1 MLQEFLGGGD
11 KANFVYPR
19 CVLLVLLLFLNV
31 DYTVFEKSIA
41 YFICLIVLR
50 TTTKKDIIEF
60 FFLKDVCYLDFFSL
74 GKVW

>member
-11 KANFVYPR
+11 KASFVYPR
-19 CVLLVLLLFLNV
+19 CERVVLLLFLNA
-31 DYTVFEKSIA
+31 DYTVFEKSIV

-60 FFLKDVCYLDFFSL
+60 LFLKDVCYLNFFL
-74 GKVW
+74 TG

>member
-19 CVLLVLLLFLNV
+19 CVRVLLLFLNA
-31 DYTVFEKSIA
+31 DYTVFEKSIV

-60 FFLKDVCYLDFFSL
+60 LFLKDVCYLNFFL
-74 GKVW
+74 TG

>member
-19 CVLLVLLLFLNV
+19 CVHVVLLLFLNA
-31 DYTVFEKSIA
+31 DYIVFEKSIE

-50 TTTKKDIIEF
+50 TTTKKDIIKF
-60 FFLKDVCYLDFFSL
+60 LFLKDVYYPFFL
-74 GKVW
+74 TG